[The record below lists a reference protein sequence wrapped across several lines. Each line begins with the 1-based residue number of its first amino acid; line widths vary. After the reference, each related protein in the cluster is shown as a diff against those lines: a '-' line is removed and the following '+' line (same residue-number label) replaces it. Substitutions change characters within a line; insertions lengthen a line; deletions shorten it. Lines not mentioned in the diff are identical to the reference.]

1 MSVRVC
7 KTFFF
12 ISDAGFI
19 IYYYLSLGCKGSN
32 YLLISK
38 DYSSSIAYFFS
49 FFVRFYAFSNLQ
61 I

>member
-38 DYSSSIAYFFS
+38 DYSSSIAYFF
-49 FFVRFYAFSNLQ
+49 FFCSILCFQ
-61 I
+61 

>member
-1 MSVRVC
+1 MLDGSVMEIER
-7 KTFFF
+7 
-12 ISDAGFI
+12 
-19 IYYYLSLGCKGSN
+19 CKGSN